1 MRVTDRSSRP
11 RSARVGLR
19 IRLYSVAALPLVFV
33 LSGCAQAGSPDATP
47 TNSAVAPIHSSGPQA
62 SGAAPGIDCEELVPD
77 VVMNAFAP
85 GFTADASFTPAPG
98 SHAALIV
105 AINGVAC
112 GWTNET
118 TGKHITLA
126 LAKPSRSSVGAIE
139 KELASQSSPTNVFGT
154 PPDVT
159 GFFSISNGVGD
170 GEATLGGGSYWVS
183 VSSSLFSVP
192 QDASALLASVA
203 QALPSG

>member
-1 MRVTDRSSRP
+1 MHFTDRSSRP

-19 IRLYSVAALPLVFV
+19 IRLYSAAALPLVLV
-33 LSGCAQAGSPDATP
+33 LIGCAQAGSPEPTP
-47 TNSAVAPIHSSGPQA
+47 TNSGVVPVHSSGLQA
-62 SGAAPGIDCEELVPD
+62 SGSAPGIDCEELVSD

-98 SHAALIV
+98 SNAAMIV

-126 LAKPSRSSVGAIE
+126 LAKPSTQSVSAIE
-139 KELASQSSPTNVFGT
+139 KEIASQSSPTDVFGT
-154 PPDVT
+154 APDVT
-159 GFFSISNGVGD
+159 GFFSVMNGVGD